1 MQGIHGGD
9 IYRNKVKL
17 DFSVN
22 INPLGMPERV
32 EAALH
37 AAVADCQEYPD
48 ILACK
53 LHKAVSDM
61 LNVPKEY
68 LLFGNG
74 ASELFMGIVHAL
86 RPKKIL
92 LPIPSFY
99 GYEYVAKA
107 EECEI
112 VYFPLKEEKDFL
124 PDEDLWHALTEE
136 IDILFLANPNNPTGQ
151 LMSRDYLQCL
161 LKMCSEKNI
170 YVVMDECFIEFCE
183 GNVSM
188 LSRIEEYRNLI
199 LVRAF
204 TKIYSIP
211 GVRLG
216 YLVCSNELVL
226 AKIRRQL
233 PEWNISVLAQAA
245 GVACVGNSSYIE
257 DSIKLVNRERTYLEK
272 GFKELGLRVFHGE
285 ANFVLV
291 YSEESLYE
299 KLLAQEILIRDCE
312 NFKGLSKGFYRI
324 AVKSRKENEILLKA
338 IGECI
343 GENRTFNRTFTSGG
357 DRKEEL

>member
-9 IYRNKVKL
+9 IYRNNVKL

-37 AAVADCQEYPD
+37 AAVAECQEYPD

-99 GYEYVAKA
+99 GYEYAAKA
-107 EECEI
+107 GESEI
-112 VYFPLKEEKDFL
+112 VYVSLKEEKDFL
-124 PDEDLWHALTEE
+124 PDEDLWNALTEE
-136 IDILFLANPNNPTGQ
+136 IDVLFLANPNNPTGQ
-151 LMSRDYLQCL
+151 LVSREYLEHL
-161 LKMCSEKNI
+161 LQICREKKI
-170 YVVMDECFIEFCE
+170 YVVLDECFIEFCE
-183 GNVSM
+183 GSGSM
-188 LSRIEEYRNLI
+188 LSQIGEYSNLI

-204 TKIYSIP
+204 TKIYAIP

-226 AKIRRQL
+226 EKIRRQL

-245 GVACVGNSSYIE
+245 GVACAGNSDYVADTVE
-257 DSIKLVNRERTYLEK
+257 LVKCERSYLEK
-272 GFKELGLRVFHGE
+272 GFREFGIRVFCGE
-285 ANFVLV
+285 ANFVLF
-291 YSEESLYE
+291 YSEEPLYE
-299 KLLAQEILIRDCE
+299 KLLSQGILIRDCE
-312 NFKGLSKGFYRI
+312 NFRGLAKGFYRV
-324 AVKSRKENEILLKA
+324 AVKNRKENEILLKA

-343 GENRTFNRTFTSGG
+343 GKDGTFN
-357 DRKEEL
+357 